1 MNNPSDEP
9 EQAWQDKR
17 WWWLLSPAIPLTFT
31 ASLLAFV
38 WSGQWW
44 CMLLSPLII
53 HVLLPVLDRVLGED
67 FSNPPESAVA
77 QLDEDVF
84 YRVMVWAYLPLQGA
98 GTVLGTWIAATEPLP
113 GLGYAALVLTVG
125 AINGVG
131 IGTAHELGHK
141 KEALDRWLSKIA
153 LAPSAYG
160 HFFVEHNRGH
170 HKRVATAQDPA
181 SARMGESF
189 WAFLPRS
196 VWGSLQSAWALEQE
210 RLNKQGLSAWHPHN
224 QNLQAWGLTLLLYG
238 MLVLWLGWMALP
250 FLVLQAVYAASM
262 LEVVNYVEHY
272 GLLRQLDASGR
283 YVRCEPEHSWNSNH
297 LVGNLVLYQLQRH
310 SDHHAHPSRRYQAL
324 RHFDTAPQLPAGY
337 ATMITVAYWPPL
349 WFAWM
354 DRRVM
359 AHYGG
364 DLNRVNVQPSAR
376 PRLAQRWGS
385 LSNRSS
391 ANAGRAQ

>member
-1 MNNPSDEP
+1 MTAAEL
-9 EQAWQDKR
+9 EQPWQDKR
-17 WWWLLSPAIPLTFT
+17 WWWLLSPAIPLAFT
-31 ASLLAFV
+31 GSLLAFL

-44 CMLLSPLII
+44 CMLLAPLVI

-67 FSNPPESAVA
+67 LSNPPESAVA
-77 QLDEDVF
+77 QLEQDLF
-84 YRVMVWAYLPLQGA
+84 YRALVWAYVPLQMT
-98 GTVLGTWIAATEPLP
+98 GTVLGAWIAVNQPLP
-113 GLGYAALVLTVG
+113 GWGYASLVFTVG
-125 AINGVG
+125 AINGIG

-141 KEALDRWLSKIA
+141 KETLDRWLSKIA

-170 HKRVATAQDPA
+170 HKRVATPEDPA

-196 VWGSLQSAWALEQE
+196 VWGSLQSAWALEQA
-210 RLNKQGLSAWHPHN
+210 RLKQQGRSVGSLQNH
-224 QNLQAWGLTLLLYG
+224 NLQAWGLTLLLFG
-238 MLVLWLGWMALP
+238 ALVAWLGWTVLP

-272 GLLRQLDASGR
+272 GLLRQRDAAGR
-283 YVRCEPEHSWNSNH
+283 YVRCEAEHSWNSNH

-324 RHFDTAPQLPAGY
+324 RHLATAPQRPAGY

-359 AHYGG
+359 SHYGG
-364 DLNRVNVQPSAR
+364 DLSRVNVQR
-376 PRLAQRWGS
+376 
-385 LSNRSS
+385 
-391 ANAGRAQ
+391 

>member
-1 MNNPSDEP
+1 MNNPSIPLNE
-9 EQAWQDKR
+9 AWQDKR
-17 WWWLLSPAIPLTFT
+17 WWWLLSPAIPLVFT

-44 CMLLSPLII
+44 CMLLAPLVI
-53 HVLLPVLDRVLGED
+53 HVLLPLLDRVFGED

-77 QLDEDVF
+77 QLDGDVF
-84 YRVMVWAYLPLQGA
+84 YRALVWVYVPLQLT
-98 GTVLGTWIAATEPLP
+98 GTVVGAWIAVTQELP
-113 GLGYAALVLTVG
+113 GFGYAALVLTVG
-125 AINGVG
+125 AINGIG

-141 KEALDRWLSKIA
+141 KESLDRWLSKIA

-170 HKRVATAQDPA
+170 HTRVATPEDPA

-196 VWGSLQSAWALEQE
+196 VWGSLQSAWALEKS
-210 RLNKQGLSAWHPHN
+210 RLSTQGKHVWHRHN
-224 QNLQAWGLTLLLYG
+224 HNLQAWGLTLVLLG
-238 MLVLWLGWMALP
+238 ALVTWLGWMALP
-250 FLVLQAVYAASM
+250 FLLVQAVYAASM

-272 GLLRQLDASGR
+272 GLLRAKDASGR

-297 LVGNLVLYQLQRH
+297 LVGNLLLYQLQRH

-324 RHFDTAPQLPAGY
+324 RHFATAPQLPAGY
-337 ATMITVAYWPPL
+337 ATMISVAYCPPL

-354 DRRVM
+354 DHRVM
-359 AHYGG
+359 AHHGG
-364 DLNRVNVQPSAR
+364 DLGRANVQASALQ
-376 PRLAQRWGS
+376 RLMRRW
-385 LSNRSS
+385 
-391 ANAGRAQ
+391 A

>member
-1 MNNPSDEP
+1 MSNPALEFKED
-9 EQAWQDKR
+9 WQDKR
-17 WWWLLSPAIPLTFT
+17 WWWLLSPSIPLAFT

-38 WSGQWW
+38 WTGQWW
-44 CMLLSPLII
+44 CMLLAPVVI
-53 HVLLPVLDRVLGED
+53 HVLLPLLDRVFGED

-77 QLDEDVF
+77 QLDQDIF
-84 YRVMVWAYLPLQGA
+84 YRALVWAYVPLQWS
-98 GTVLGTWIAATEPLP
+98 GTVLGAWIATTQPLP
-113 GLGYAALVLTVG
+113 WMGYVALVLTVG
-125 AINGVG
+125 AINGIG

-170 HKRVATAQDPA
+170 HKRVATPEDPA

-196 VWGSLQSAWALEQE
+196 VWGSLQSAWVLEQE
-210 RLNKQGLSAWHPHN
+210 RLNKQGHSVWHLQNH
-224 QNLQAWGLTLLLYG
+224 NLQAWGLTLLLFG
-238 MLVLWLGWMALP
+238 ALVAWLGWMALP
-250 FLVLQAVYAASM
+250 FLLVQALYASSM

-272 GLLRQLDASGR
+272 GLLRQRDASGR

-297 LVGNLVLYQLQRH
+297 LVGNLLLYQLQRH

-324 RHFDTAPQLPAGY
+324 RHFAAAPQLPAGY
-337 ATMITVAYWPPL
+337 ATMITVAYLPPL

-364 DLNRVNVQPSAR
+364 DLNLVNVQPSAR
-376 PRLAQRWGS
+376 QALIGTWG
-385 LSNRSS
+385 
-391 ANAGRAQ
+391 